1 MKYIILCIALTG
13 LLISCRPKENTPDK
27 DRTKPVIEINDLKP
41 TAIYKPGATIS
52 IKGSITDNLELRSV
66 TMTIRDI
73 TSGEIYF
80 YQTYSGANP
89 LYLDTSYVCNQED
102 GTKLELT
109 IEAEDIA
116 GNSSSRS
123 FIFHISQNG
132 MAVLNPDSP
141 YQLAYP
147 EDRLGTAF
155 IPEDNQLTVN
165 RVKLGKLLFF
175 DPILSGDATVSCA
188 SCHNPRNSFSDSRQF
203 SVGVEGKLGERN
215 SMALIN
221 LAWSNSFFWD
231 GSALSLEAQAR
242 VPLLNPLEMNIQMD
256 EAVRRLNNHPDY
268 PQLFYD
274 AYERLPDEYSLLRA
288 IASYQ
293 RTLISYNSRYD
304 QFFFEDRYDAL
315 SDSEI
320 RGWSLFYGYGDKVHC
335 GSCHSGNHFT
345 NNAFENNGLYFEYRD
360 QGRYMIT
367 MREADKGRFK
377 VPTLRNIALTAPYM
391 HDGSLKTLEE
401 VVDFYNTGG
410 KGHPNQSFHVHIHT
424 PLTSAEK
431 RDLVNFLKTLTDE
444 KFINDHAL

>member
-1 MKYIILCIALTG
+1 MRYIILCIVLAEIV
-13 LLISCRPKENTPDK
+13 ISCRPKEKTPEIDK
-27 DRTKPVIEINDLKP
+27 VKPVIEINRP
-41 TAIYKPGATIS
+41 EPAAIYKPGDVIR
-52 IKGSITDNLELRSV
+52 IKGVITDNLDLKSAVISIQNSV
-66 TMTIRDI
+66 
-73 TSGEIYF
+73 SGEIYF
-80 YQTYSGANP
+80 SQTYSDANP
-89 LYLDTSYVCNQED
+89 LYLDTTHSYNHED
-102 GTKLELT
+102 GTKLEL
-109 IEAEDIA
+109 IVRAEDLA

-123 FIFHISQNG
+123 FIIHISQNG
-132 MAVLNPDSP
+132 MTVRNPDSP
-141 YQLAYP
+141 YPLVYP
-147 EDRLGTAF
+147 ERLGTPF
-155 IPEDNQLTVN
+155 IPEDNHLTVN

-175 DPILSGDATVSCA
+175 DPILSGDSSVSCA
-188 SCHNPRNSFSDSRQF
+188 SCHNPQNSFSDPRQF
-203 SVGVEGKLGERN
+203 SVGVGGKLGERH
-215 SMALIN
+215 SMSLIN

-231 GSALSLEAQAR
+231 GAALSLEAQAR
-242 VPLLNPLEMNIQMD
+242 VPLLNPLEMNIQID
-256 EAVRRLNNHPDY
+256 EAIRRLNNHPDY

-293 RTLISYNSRYD
+293 RTLVSYNSRYD

-315 SDSEI
+315 SDSEV
-320 RGWSLFYGYGDKVHC
+320 RGWALFYGYEDKVHC

-444 KFINDHAL
+444 KFINEHAL

>member
-1 MKYIILCIALTG
+1 MKYIIICIVLAQLFV
-13 LLISCRPKENTPDK
+13 SCRPKEHTPGIDK
-27 DRTKPVIEINDLKP
+27 EKPVIEIQDMESP
-41 TAIYKPGATIS
+41 AVYKPGEVIAIKGVISDNINLKSVSIS
-52 IKGSITDNLELRSV
+52 IENSV
-66 TMTIRDI
+66 SR
-73 TSGEIYF
+73 EIYF
-80 YQTYSGANP
+80 SQTYSEVNP
-89 LYLDTSYVCNQED
+89 LYLDTTYTSNHED
-102 GTKLELT
+102 GTKLELLFK
-109 IEAEDIA
+109 AEDLA
-116 GNSSSRS
+116 GNTASRS
-123 FIFHISQNG
+123 IIVHISQRG
-132 MAVLNPDSP
+132 MTVLNPDSP
-141 YQLAYP
+141 YELSYP
-147 EDRLGTAF
+147 EDRLGMIF

-175 DPILSGDATVSCA
+175 DPILSGDSTVSCA
-188 SCHNPRNSFSDSRQF
+188 SCHNPQNSFSDSRRF
-203 SVGVEGKLGERN
+203 SVGVGGKLGERQ
-215 SMALIN
+215 SMPLIN
-221 LAWSNSFFWD
+221 LAWSKSFFWD

-256 EAVRRLNNHPDY
+256 EAIRRLNNHPEY

-293 RTLISYNSRYD
+293 RTLVSYNSRFD
-304 QFFFEDRYDAL
+304 QFFFESRYDAF
-315 SDSEI
+315 SDSEM
-320 RGWSLFYGYGDKVHC
+320 RGWSLFYGLEDKVHC

-367 MREADKGRFK
+367 RRESDKGKFK

-444 KFINDHAL
+444 TFINEHAL